1 MLSKTSGL
9 LNSRS
14 LGYVSSD
21 PKDPRPLT
29 PNDFLNRPSIP
40 LKKVGDV
47 VLLIEKN
54 ISRGQWS
61 TGRVVKTYSGL
72 DELVRVVDVI
82 TSDGI
87 CKRAIRTLCLLTPI
101 EEETGLSTEAGN
113 PVFEIQYKKKHCRRY
128 IETNRPEYGLENYSQ
143 A

>member
-1 MLSKTSGL
+1 MLSKASGL

-14 LGYVSSD
+14 LGYVSSH

-87 CKRAIRTLCLLTPI
+87 CKKAIRTLCLLTPT

-113 PVFEIQYKKKHCRRY
+113 PVFEIQYKKKDTLSEVY
-128 IETNRPEYGLENYSQ
+128 
-143 A
+143 